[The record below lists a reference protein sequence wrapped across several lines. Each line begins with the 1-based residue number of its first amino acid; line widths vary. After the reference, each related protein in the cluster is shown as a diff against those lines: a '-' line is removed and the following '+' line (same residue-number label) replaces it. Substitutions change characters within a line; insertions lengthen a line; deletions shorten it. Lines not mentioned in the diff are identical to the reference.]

1 MGGRESSLGLGDKAL
16 KEITASGTEFMRVNE
31 SGMGKRAGIGM
42 SCFSCLD
49 VVEDMWRAVLGYVI
63 EIGGLLGDLVGLKD
77 VVDRM
82 SDKASV
88 LPPPF
93 FSSPSPLS

>member
-1 MGGRESSLGLGDKAL
+1 MIGSAGG
-16 KEITASGTEFMRVNE
+16 VN
-31 SGMGKRAGIGM
+31 GVGGWDT
-42 SCFSCLD
+42 D

-63 EIGGLLGDLVGLKD
+63 EIGGLMGDLVGLKD

-93 FSSPSPLS
+93 FSSPSPPS

>member
-1 MGGRESSLGLGDKAL
+1 MTFLQAIAKAIDNSDKDTIAGKTGVIGSAGG
-16 KEITASGTEFMRVNE
+16 VN
-31 SGMGKRAGIGM
+31 GVGGWDT
-42 SCFSCLD
+42 D

-63 EIGGLLGDLVGLKD
+63 EIGGLVSDLVGLKE

-93 FSSPSPLS
+93 FSSPSPPS

>member
-1 MGGRESSLGLGDKAL
+1 MTFLQAIAKAIDNSEKDTAAGKIAVIGSGG
-16 KEITASGTEFMRVNE
+16 
-31 SGMGKRAGIGM
+31 GMNGVGGWDT
-42 SCFSCLD
+42 D

-63 EIGGLLGDLVGLKD
+63 EIGGLVGDLVGLKEI
-77 VVDRM
+77 VDRM